1 VIGKDHS
8 NAPEYVEDMAGEL
21 EILRQWLESGLKK
34 VKRTGKTQLGLA
46 KLLGYRNNS
55 AVAKMASGLQQ
66 IRIDQL
72 AIIAAYIEEPIPP
85 QFLIQP
91 AAKSGTGEDSVFLVG
106 KIDSSSWR
114 LAVWQP
120 VLKTNIPKYAE
131 NSYILAKQEAFLVDD
146 DFCEPFARRGEYVL
160 TVDFEEVGL
169 LPQADDIV
177 VTVEKR
183 DFDGQLFIRVSMR
196 RVVQKGRELILVPLS
211 GPAAAI
217 PIDAV
222 TIRYVIGKALYNA
235 RLPHR

>member
-1 VIGKDHS
+1 VISKDHS
-8 NAPEYVEDMAGEL
+8 GAPEYVEDMAGEL
-21 EILRQWLESGLKK
+21 EILRAWLKAGLKK
-34 VKRTGKTQLGLA
+34 PGKRQLELA
-46 KLLGYRNNS
+46 KLLNYRNNS
-55 AVAKMASGLQQ
+55 AVAKMVSGRQQ

-72 AIIAAYIEEPIPP
+72 PIIAAYIEETIPP

-91 AAKSGTGEDSVFLVG
+91 VTKTGTSEDSVFLVG

-114 LAVWQP
+114 LAVGQP

-131 NSYILAKQEAFLVDD
+131 NPYILAKQEAFLIDD
-146 DFCEPFARRGEYVL
+146 DSCEPFARRGEYVL
-160 TVDFEEVGL
+160 TVDFEEVEL
-169 LPQADDIV
+169 LPQTDDIV

-183 DFDGQLFIRVSMR
+183 DFDGQLFVRVSMR

-217 PIDAV
+217 PINAV
-222 TIRYVIGKALYNA
+222 SIRYVIGKALYNA